1 MKSSKKQFKRLC
13 QAKTKKKTTI
23 KRIIVKFN
31 MEKNN
36 GG

>member
-1 MKSSKKQFKRLC
+1 MKSSKKNNLKGF
-13 QAKTKKKTTI
+13 AKQKQKKTTI
-23 KRIIVKFN
+23 KRMIVKFN